1 MSRRWSISAGAIGAS
16 IVLAGVPA
24 AALAGPM
31 GTPGAPGGVIDN
43 PAAVPANDS
52 TSLALR
58 IYATPN
64 VSMFLNAQGDV
75 SVTRGAAFT
84 PIGSSP
90 AGYGGYIVEAQWDE
104 LVSPTTNTLK
114 VVWRTSTGQKFL
126 PPNPSIQGQSAIA
139 LEWRIGVTDPVSWV
153 PNVSHCNL
161 VAAFIKTSTTGGGS
175 LISYNIT
182 QSVSNPWNGTS
193 FGTTLPIS
201 AFTNVNYIEANF
213 VYTPVVVPAP
223 WSGAGLLLAIGV
235 CAGRRRRV
243 AASCRGERSEEVWRL
258 GRQAA

>member
-1 MSRRWSISAGAIGAS
+1 M
-16 IVLAGVPA
+16 VVAGVPV
-24 AALAGPM
+24 AALAAPM
-31 GTPGAPGGVIDN
+31 GMLGAPGGVIDN
-43 PAAVPANDS
+43 PAAVQANDS
-52 TSLALR
+52 TSLGLR

-64 VSMFLNAQGDV
+64 VSMFLNAQGDAP
-75 SVTRGAAFT
+75 VTRGAVFA
-84 PIGSSP
+84 PIGAAP
-90 AGYGGYIVEAQWDE
+90 AGYGGYVVEAQWDE

-126 PPNPSIQGQSAIA
+126 PASPSIQGQSAIA
-139 LEWRIGVTDPVSWV
+139 LEWRIGVTDPVAWV
-153 PNVSHCNL
+153 PTVSHCNL

-182 QSVSNPWNGTS
+182 ASVSNPWNGTS

-223 WSGAGLLLAIGV
+223 WTATGLGLAIGLWT
-235 CAGRRRRV
+235 GRRRR
-243 AASCRGERSEEVWRL
+243 G
-258 GRQAA
+258 